1 MMELLCI
8 AFKIAS
14 VFLLI
19 FGVIILIQ
27 ISLILC
33 KINKILKRFD
43 HLTNVQSWAKN
54 LFQFISSK
62 IKK

>member
-19 FGVIILIQ
+19 LGVIILIQ

-33 KINKILKRFD
+33 KLNKILKRFD
-43 HLTNVQSWAKN
+43 QLTNVQSWAKN
-54 LFQFISSK
+54 LFHFISSK
-62 IKK
+62 LKK